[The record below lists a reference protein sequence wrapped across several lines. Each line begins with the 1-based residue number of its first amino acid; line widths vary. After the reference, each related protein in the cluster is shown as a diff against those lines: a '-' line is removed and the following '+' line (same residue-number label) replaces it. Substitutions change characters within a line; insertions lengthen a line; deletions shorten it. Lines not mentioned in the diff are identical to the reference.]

1 MEQREIP
8 GGVLLIGVEAF
19 SLEDTLDC
27 GQCFVFSRLPDGGF
41 AGTAGGPCGRAAS
54 ARGSGDAR
62 RGNTRRIYGVLAAV
76 SGA

>member
-8 GGVLLIGVEAF
+8 GGVLLTGVEAF

-27 GQCFVFSRLPDGGF
+27 GQCFVFSRLPDGGR
-41 AGTAGGPCGRAAS
+41 TCGRAAS